1 MINKEEIFKEFLEQL
16 EPTEVPKIDKQFAE
30 FIDNGTESD
39 YKEVV
44 KISKDSTNHLAI
56 LKEYYNIYLEHINKL
71 KNLRSDVSTIKL
83 TKTKLFDSCSVIKRQ
98 ALYKN
103 EDKYRIEHQFADYL
117 IQKYTSETKEMMKY
131 YFYNNDSTAYSNSD
145 FKLDFINVIKE
156 KNKLEKKYDKLIQ
169 IIDEAIISIDEEN
182 FNNEKIK
189 KIRNVLYKNK
199 EAIVRG
205 K

>member
-1 MINKEEIFKEFLEQL
+1 MMNKEEIFKEFLEQL
-16 EPTEVPKIDKQFAE
+16 EPTKVPEIDKQFAE

-39 YKEVV
+39 YKEVI
-44 KISKDSTNHLAI
+44 KISKGSTNHLAI

-71 KNLRSDVSTIKL
+71 KKLRSDVAAIKL

-131 YFYNNDSTAYSNSD
+131 YFYNNDSTTSSNSD
-145 FKLDFINVIKE
+145 FKLDFINVIKD

-182 FNNEKIK
+182 FNNETIK